1 MQKII
6 IKTNKGEICA
16 ELYEDKAPL
25 TVANFLAYVDA
36 GFYDGTIFHRVI
48 DSFMIQGGGFTPA
61 MEQKQTRLPVKNEA
75 DNGLSNLRGTLAM
88 ARTGVVDSATSQ
100 FFINLV
106 DNLYL
111 DFQAPTP
118 RAYGYCV
125 FGKVASGMET
135 VDAIAKVRTSD
146 SGRYQ
151 NVPVE
156 PVVIE
161 SIRKAE

>member
-1 MQKII
+1 
-6 IKTNKGEICA
+6 
-16 ELYEDKAPL
+16 
-25 TVANFLAYVDA
+25 VANFLSYVDS

-48 DSFMIQGGGFTPA
+48 DSFMIQGGGFTPG
-61 MEQKQTRLPVKNEA
+61 MEQKQTKLPVKNEA
-75 DNGLSNLRGTLAM
+75 NNGLSNLRGTMAM

-118 RAYGYCV
+118 RSYGYCV
-125 FGKVASGMET
+125 FGKVVAGMDT

-161 SIRKAE
+161 SIRRVE